1 MHRLMKALLA
11 LQKVQFNLT
20 QTVADIRRFIRA
32 SQPGSA
38 PTAYRLVTAH
48 PRSELSDD
56 SATISQAGLANA
68 LVRQEL

>member
-1 MHRLMKALLA
+1 MSALPA
-11 LQKVQFNLT
+11 MQKVQFNLT

-38 PTAYRLVTAH
+38 PTAYRLMTAH
-48 PRSELSDD
+48 PRTELSSD

-68 LVRQEL
+68 VVRQEL

>member
-1 MHRLMKALLA
+1 MHGLTSALPA
-11 LQKVQFNLT
+11 TQKVQFNLT

-48 PRSELSDD
+48 PRTELSND
-56 SATISQAGLANA
+56 SATIGQAGLANA
-68 LVRQEL
+68 VVRQEL

>member
-1 MHRLMKALLA
+1 MNALLA
-11 LQKVQFNLT
+11 MQKVQFNLT

-38 PTAYRLVTAH
+38 ATGYRLVTAH

-56 SATISQAGLANA
+56 SATIGQAGLANA
-68 LVRQEL
+68 VVRQEL